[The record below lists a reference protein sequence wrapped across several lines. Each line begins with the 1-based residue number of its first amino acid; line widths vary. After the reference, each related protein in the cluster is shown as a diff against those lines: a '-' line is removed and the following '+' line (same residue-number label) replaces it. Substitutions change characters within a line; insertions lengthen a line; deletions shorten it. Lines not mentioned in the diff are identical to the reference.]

1 MEELR
6 AREPGTR
13 RGTCE
18 LCGAHDRELKVMA
31 MMDFIGW
38 TCQECRDQ
46 LRLCAL
52 RLFCGTVEWTEEA
65 E

>member
-31 MMDFIGW
+31 MTDFIGW
-38 TCQECRDQ
+38 ACRECRDQ
-46 LRLCAL
+46 LRLCTL
-52 RLFCGTVEWTEEA
+52 RLFCGTAEWTEEA